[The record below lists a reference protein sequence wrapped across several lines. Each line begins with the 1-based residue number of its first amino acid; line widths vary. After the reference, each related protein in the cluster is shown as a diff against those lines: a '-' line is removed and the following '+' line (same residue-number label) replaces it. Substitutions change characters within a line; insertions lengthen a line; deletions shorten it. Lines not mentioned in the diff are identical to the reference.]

1 MDGFHCEPALGT
13 CDGFATLERNNFG
26 GLNETAAPRF
36 GLGRKELR
44 EGSFNR
50 GEGSFRRTCCDAPFG
65 PGTARSNDFPVN
77 ACGGVA
83 HRFR

>member
-36 GLGRKELR
+36 GLGRKEPR

-50 GEGSFRRTCCDAPFG
+50 GEGSF
-65 PGTARSNDFPVN
+65 
-77 ACGGVA
+77 
-83 HRFR
+83 